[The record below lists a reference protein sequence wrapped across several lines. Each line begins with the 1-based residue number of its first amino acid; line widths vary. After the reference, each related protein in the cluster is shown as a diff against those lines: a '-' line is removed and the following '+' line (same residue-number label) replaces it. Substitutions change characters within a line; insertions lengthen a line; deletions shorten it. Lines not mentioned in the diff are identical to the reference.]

1 MGKIVG
7 YLESIKKCTDFETMW
22 VMRQV
27 IFLSIF
33 LMLVSYNVIAQQN
46 KTDNYLIEDSVLFVK
61 RDQEKIIP
69 QIDLKDAFKKL
80 FALRTRLFPKLSH
93 DSGIVVHPLV
103 HPVLH
108 EDSVVRNPDRV
119 LFAPFPAIGYT
130 LQTGI
135 TAIVAMNLSFYS
147 SKNDGTNLSSIALN
161 PAASLNYSQYLVP
174 LIFNV
179 WSKENKFNFTGDFR
193 YYKYPTYTYG
203 LGGHTSLSDADLVN
217 YSYIRIYQ
225 TTLKQIVSSKFYAG
239 IGYNLDYHFDIK
251 DEGAGKDFEAYNG
264 NTTKTISSGLS
275 LNLQY
280 DSRKNINYPEDATYA
295 NASYRYNSTLLGSNQ
310 NWESLYL
317 EFKKFF
323 KLSKTSHNVLAFWSL
338 NWFTFGGKPPYF
350 DLPSTGWDSYSNSGR
365 GYIQGRLRG
374 PSMLY
379 LESEYRFG
387 ITRNGLIGGVVF
399 VNAQSVSEW
408 QSKKFETVLP
418 GAGLGLR
425 IKINKFSGANLAI
438 DYGFGTQGSRGLFF
452 NICEIF

>member
-1 MGKIVG
+1 MGVK
-7 YLESIKKCTDFETMW
+7 
-22 VMRQV
+22 RNA
-27 IFLSIF
+27 IFLGIF
-33 LMLVSYNVIAQQN
+33 LTLLFYHAVARP
-46 KTDNYLIEDSVLFVK
+46 KPAAFLITADSVLFAK
-61 RDQEKIIP
+61 RDSEKVIP
-69 QIDLKDAFKKL
+69 QIDLKDVFKKL
-80 FALRTRLFPKLSH
+80 FALSTRLIPKLSR
-93 DSGIVVHPLV
+93 GNGVVVHPLV
-103 HPVLH
+103 YPVLH
-108 EDSVVRNPDRV
+108 EDSVVKNPDRV

-135 TAIVAMNLSFYS
+135 TAILAMNLSFYT

-161 PAASLNYSQYLVP
+161 PAASLSYPQFLVP

-203 LGGHTSLSDADLVN
+203 LGGHSSLSDADLVN

-225 TTLKQIVSSKFYAG
+225 TTLKQIAASKFYAG
-239 IGYNLDYHFDIK
+239 VGYNLDYHFDIK

-264 NTTKTISSGLS
+264 SATKTVSSGLS
-275 LNLQY
+275 LNMQY

-317 EFKKFF
+317 EFKKFIN
-323 KLSKTSHNVLAFWSL
+323 LSKTSHNVLAFWSF

-379 LESEYRFG
+379 LETEYRFG
-387 ITRNGLIGGVVF
+387 ITKNGLLGGVVF

-408 QSKKFETVLP
+408 GSGKFETVLP
-418 GAGLGLR
+418 GTGVGLR
-425 IKINKFSGANLAI
+425 MKINKFSGANLAI